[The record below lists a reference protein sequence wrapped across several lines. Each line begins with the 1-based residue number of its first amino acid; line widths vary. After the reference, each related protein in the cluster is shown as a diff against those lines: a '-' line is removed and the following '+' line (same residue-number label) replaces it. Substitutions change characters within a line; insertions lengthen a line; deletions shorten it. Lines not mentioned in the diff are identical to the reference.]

1 MLKNDYV
8 IAWPQG
14 YVPKEY
20 VMAKRPVK
28 KTKEE
33 IASEKLKEKHKLPMP
48 PLNRFFLDD
57 AI

>member
-1 MLKNDYV
+1 VLKNDYV

-14 YVPKEY
+14 YVPKEQI
-20 VMAKRPVK
+20 VAKRPVK

-33 IASEKLKEKHKLPMP
+33 VDRAKLKEKHQLPMP